1 MGSIE
6 LVAAGKLQDGR
17 LSSMKLPPLI
27 ATKFFPPPAP
37 LRRVKRPHLV
47 SRIEAGLRDQHPLIL
62 ISAPPGY
69 GKSALV
75 AEWRESTQRTITWLS
90 LDEAD
95 NEPLRFF
102 LYLVTA
108 FQKTL
113 PSIGAEIIPLLKANQ
128 FPPSETLIAL
138 LTADLLAS
146 KTPLVCVLDDFQYIQ
161 DNFILG
167 ILQELIAQPLP
178 LQFVIVS
185 REDPAIPLGRLRAHA
200 QLTEIRAA
208 DLRFNHEEILRFFQD
223 VMQIPLS
230 ENDLALLEERTEG
243 WIVGLQLAALSMQGR
258 HDPADV
264 ITSLRGDQR
273 HILSYLT
280 EEVLKQQSP
289 SVQEFLLQT
298 SILAR
303 FNAALCQAV
312 TQRSD
317 AAALL
322 EQIMASNLFLI
333 PLDDQGHWVRYHR
346 LFADLLLSVLKRSQ
360 PDLLQVLH
368 LRAAD
373 WFQNQDMPSEAI
385 EHALAARDFARA
397 VSLLETH
404 AWTLLNQ
411 GYVRQVEAWMQSL
424 PAEWRAQSLRT
435 SLVFA
440 WMALLR
446 GNFAQVTAHLHQVE
460 SALENAAATG
470 DLWAECLALKANLM
484 QSQGRIR
491 EAIEAAEKAL
501 EVVSPDNARVMALA
515 YLGLGAGYR
524 QAGQFERA
532 VHALQQAVHFS
543 RLSDDPVTGALAS
556 SHLVLMSLQF
566 GRLNFAAQVSAQI
579 IEQMERSKETVS
591 PIIGAVYGALGLVYY
606 ERNQIE
612 QAREHFRRGIHLGKL
627 LGHHASLIYTWLNLS
642 RLLLA
647 EGNLE
652 SAAKC
657 LQDAQALI
665 QTGAPGWLKPAF
677 LAHQVQFFLALDNP
691 AEAEAILRQSGI
703 PTAEA
708 VLQAADEIRLA
719 YLRLLLKRGREGDL
733 LEGVKLAERIAALAE
748 AGQRNY
754 TTMAALLLGAL
765 MQEKLGD
772 ATTAAV
778 WLERAVVFGESEGY
792 IRTFVDEGVE
802 VARILERLRKT
813 EYIHTLLEAFSG
825 IKRSTAK
832 VQPSESLVE
841 PLSQRE
847 LEVLRLLA
855 QGMKYAEI
863 AEQLVISTNTV
874 RFHIKSIYSK
884 FGVDKQVKAIERGRE
899 LGLLE

>member
-1 MGSIE
+1 
-6 LVAAGKLQDGR
+6 
-17 LSSMKLPPLI
+17 MKPPPLI

-37 LRRVKRPHLV
+37 VRRVKRPHLV
-47 SRIEAGLRDQHPLIL
+47 SRMEEGLRHQHPLIL
-62 ISAPPGY
+62 ISAPAGY
-69 GKSALV
+69 GKSALL
-75 AEWRESTQRTITWLS
+75 AEWRESTRRTITWLS

-108 FQKTL
+108 LQKAVE
-113 PSIGAEIIPLLKANQ
+113 SIGTELIALLKANQ
-128 FPPSETLIAL
+128 LPPSETLIAL

-146 KTPLVCVLDDFQYIQ
+146 QTPLVCVLDDFQYIQ

-178 LQFVIVS
+178 LQFVIIS
-185 REDPAIPLGRLRAHA
+185 REDPPMPLGRLRAHA

-208 DLRFNHEEILRFFQD
+208 DLRFNHEETLRFFQD

-258 HDPADV
+258 HDPATV
-264 ITSLRGDQR
+264 IESLRGDHR
-273 HILSYLT
+273 YILSYLT

-322 EQIMASNLFLI
+322 EQIMSSNLFLI
-333 PLDDQGHWVRYHR
+333 PLDDQGQWVRYHR
-346 LFADLLLSVLKRSQ
+346 LFADLLLSVLRRSQ
-360 PDLLQVLH
+360 PDRLQVLH

-385 EHALAARDFARA
+385 DHALAAGDFARA

-411 GYVRQVEAWMQSL
+411 GYVRQVERWMQSL
-424 PAEWRAQSLRT
+424 PAEWRAQNLRT
-435 SLVFA
+435 NLVFA

-446 GNFAQVTAHLHQVE
+446 GNYAQVASHLQQVE

-484 QSQGRIR
+484 QSQGKIS
-491 EAIEAAEKAL
+491 EAIQDAEKSL
-501 EVVSPDNARVMALA
+501 EVVSPDNVRVMGLA
-515 YLGLGAGYR
+515 SLGLGASYR
-524 QAGQFERA
+524 QAGQYDRA
-532 VHALQQAVHFS
+532 VHALQQAVHYS
-543 RLSDDPVTGALAS
+543 RQSDDPVTGALAT
-556 SHLVLMSLQF
+556 SHLILMNLQF

-579 IEQMERSKETVS
+579 IEQMERSRETVS
-591 PIIGAVYGALGLVYY
+591 PIIGVVYGALGLVYY

-612 QAREHFRRGIHLGKL
+612 QARDHFLRGIQLGTL
-627 LGHHASLIYTWLNLS
+627 LGHQASLVYSRLNLV
-642 RLLLA
+642 RLSLA
-647 EGNLE
+647 EGDLD
-652 SAAKC
+652 SAAKN

-665 QTGAPGWLKPAF
+665 QTGAPGWLKPTF
-677 LAHQVQFFLALDNP
+677 LAHQVQFFLAVGQT

-703 PTAEA
+703 QTAEA
-708 VLQAADEIRLA
+708 ALQASDEIQLA
-719 YLRLLLKRGREGDL
+719 YLRLLLKRGKKADL
-733 LEGVKLAERIAALAE
+733 LEGVELADRIVALAE
-748 AGQRNY
+748 AAQRNY
-754 TTMAALLLGAL
+754 TTMLALVLGAL
-765 MQEKLGD
+765 MYEKLGD
-772 ATTAAV
+772 AQTAAA
-778 WLERAVVFGESEGY
+778 WLERALVLGESEGY
-792 IRTFVDEGVE
+792 IRTFVEEGVE
-802 VARILERLRKT
+802 VARILEQLKKT
-813 EYIHTLLEAFSG
+813 EYVQTLLEAFAR
-825 IKRSTAK
+825 KERSTAK
-832 VQPSESLVE
+832 IQPQEGLVE
-841 PLSQRE
+841 ALSQRE

-884 FGVDKQVKAIERGRE
+884 LGVDKQVKAIERGRE